1 MTVEPRIIFDLKDI
15 KTVQFECKACHSR
28 FVCPPDK
35 WQSMPSYC
43 GNCKE
48 PLLAEGSIEQQAV
61 KNLRQSLSDL
71 LRLYGESKLTIRFEI
86 SN

>member
-1 MTVEPRIIFDLKDI
+1 MTEENRILFDLMDI
-15 KTVQFECKACHSR
+15 RTIQFECKACHSR

-35 WQSMPSYC
+35 WAAMPMYC

-48 PLLAEGSIEQQAV
+48 PLLQGLEYQTVEALKQCL
-61 KNLRQSLSDL
+61 KDL
-71 LRLYGESKLTIRFEI
+71 LRFSEGSKLIIRFEI